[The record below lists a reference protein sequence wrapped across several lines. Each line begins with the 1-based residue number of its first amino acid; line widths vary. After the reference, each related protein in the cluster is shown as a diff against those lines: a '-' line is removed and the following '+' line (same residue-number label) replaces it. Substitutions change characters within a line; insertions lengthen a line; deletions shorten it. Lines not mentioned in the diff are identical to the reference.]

1 MEEKIF
7 ESFNEAVSYLN
18 SHFNGHGTVIGANTG
33 KILKTCRCSHGADMT
48 VYAKDEEKYINHSK
62 DEEMYKDLYGGGKTR
77 VLTPKDE
84 LKGIRNGVF
93 LAGPATRGDKTIGWR
108 EEFINQFRMRNC
120 DCTILNPEVSG
131 YGEFSDEQYKK
142 QTEWEIT
149 AMHLATRIIFWIP
162 RTKEHPALTT
172 NIEFGEWFSNKAT
185 YVGYPICSEHN
196 RYIGTKCEQA
206 GKTPYHRITRLC
218 GAVYQDIE
226 GVADK
231 PHAYFTSDTHFGSDR
246 TFELSK
252 RPFLNVRDMD
262 LKMASN
268 WNKTVR
274 ACDTVYHLGDFGD
287 WGMLQ
292 NLNCA
297 RLVLVE
303 GNYEKKEGGIPTDKR
318 IEVHDKPMNV
328 KMQNRIYTLV
338 HEPYADYGRNEF
350 YLFGHIHQLQYVKLN
365 GINVGVDCNNFT
377 PVDVATIDFRRDAI
391 KGHYDKNV
399 FCREVGKHE

>member
-1 MEEKIF
+1 MDKKMF
-7 ESFNEAVSYLN
+7 ESFEEASDYLN
-18 SHFNGHGTVIGANTG
+18 THFNGHGTIVSADTG
-33 KILKTCRCSHGADMT
+33 LVLRQCRCMHNADQI
-48 VYAKDEEKYINHSK
+48 VYAKDGKDYDAKDYDYTPNEEVFGKSK
-62 DEEMYKDLYGGGKTR
+62 VK

-84 LKGIRNGVF
+84 LKDVRNGVF
-93 LAGPATRGDKTIGWR
+93 LAGPSTRGDTPIGWR
-108 EEFINQFRMRNC
+108 EAFIYWFKLRNC
-120 DCTILNPEVSG
+120 DCTILNPENPG
-131 YGEFSDEQYKK
+131 YGEFTEEKYRK
-142 QTEWEIT
+142 QTEWEIR
-149 AMHLATRIIFWIP
+149 AMHMATRIIFWIP

-172 NIEFGEWFSNKAT
+172 NVEFGEWFSNKAT
-185 YVGYPICSEHN
+185 YVGYPLCSEHN
-196 RYIGTKCEQA
+196 RYIKMKCEQA
-206 GKTPYHRITRLC
+206 GKEPFHRISSLVNTVVNSL
-218 GAVYQDIE
+218 E
-226 GVADK
+226 EK
-231 PHAYFTSDTHFGSDR
+231 PRTYFTSDTHFGSDR